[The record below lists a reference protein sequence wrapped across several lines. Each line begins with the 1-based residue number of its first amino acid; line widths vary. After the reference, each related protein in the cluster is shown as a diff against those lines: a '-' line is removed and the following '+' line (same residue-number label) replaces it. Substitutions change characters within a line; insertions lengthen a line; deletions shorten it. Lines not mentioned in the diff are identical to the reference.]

1 MTITPEETEYII
13 INIYDDEPTGDTQT
27 EDTGK

>member
-13 INIYDDEPTGDTQT
+13 INIYEDEPTDTTQT
-27 EDTGK
+27 ENTNK